1 MVNGKTVSLCMVV
14 YNSSDLCE
22 RAINSVKSIIDE
34 VVIVDQG
41 SSASDS
47 EKLKSLADVY
57 LKTTNK
63 GNADYDRQYCY
74 ALATKDYI
82 LALDADEFFD
92 EVELKKINSVFE
104 YDFHVV
110 WFLFKNL
117 VVHGEVEFDI
127 KDILGGD
134 DPHPRLWKREIEFQ
148 GTKTSPVK
156 WPHEAHKFPAMISD
170 KQIFSETFV
179 THRRELA
186 NIVRTHL
193 HRGKNIHPQAQE
205 LERNFVKAVLSKFKF
220 ETKSELNKQF
230 PELRHYLKG

>member
-92 EVELKKINSVFE
+92 EVELRVGTIIK
-104 YDFHVV
+104 
-110 WFLFKNL
+110 
-117 VVHGEVEFDI
+117 VED
-127 KDILGGD
+127 
-134 DPHPRLWKREIEFQ
+134 
-148 GTKTSPVK
+148 
-156 WPHEAHKFPAMISD
+156 
-170 KQIFSETFV
+170 
-179 THRRELA
+179 
-186 NIVRTHL
+186 
-193 HRGKNIHPQAQE
+193 
-205 LERNFVKAVLSKFKF
+205 
-220 ETKSELNKQF
+220 F
-230 PELRHYLKG
+230 PEAKKSAYKL